1 MKSLHLSETPIWI
14 TQSEQLLALDGKTLL
29 LCERDGPEC
38 QLHLSIKRA
47 PPNGPDSG
55 KIAIGLWQTN
65 HTHVPFEAVQPGAQ
79 IPTKVCS
86 GWSAYL
92 DEAAVKQI
100 TNATELCDLVL
111 RLPGASSHD
120 E

>member
-1 MKSLHLSETPIWI
+1 MSSGHLSETPIWI
-14 TQSEQLLALDGKTLL
+14 PQSEQLLALDGKTLL

-38 QLHLSIKRA
+38 QMHLSIKQA

-86 GWSAYL
+86 GVSAYL
-92 DEAAVKQI
+92 DESAVNQI
-100 TNATELCDLVL
+100 ADATEHHNLVL
-111 RLPGASSHD
+111 RLS